1 MREASRQSNSN
12 LGLDTLDSSMA
23 EAAWAYHL
31 EIGAGDA
38 KGYVPVEV
46 AAFIAEASWAKQVLK
61 SWEKEDKL

>member
-1 MREASRQSNSN
+1 
-12 LGLDTLDSSMA
+12 MA

-46 AAFIAEASWAKQVLK
+46 TLAPPGFRRFNHAGHRQGRSP
-61 SWEKEDKL
+61 

>member
-1 MREASRQSNSN
+1 MHEALRQSNSN
-12 LGLDTLDSSMA
+12 LGLDTLDSSVA

-46 AAFIAEASWAKQVLK
+46 AAFISEAS
-61 SWEKEDKL
+61 